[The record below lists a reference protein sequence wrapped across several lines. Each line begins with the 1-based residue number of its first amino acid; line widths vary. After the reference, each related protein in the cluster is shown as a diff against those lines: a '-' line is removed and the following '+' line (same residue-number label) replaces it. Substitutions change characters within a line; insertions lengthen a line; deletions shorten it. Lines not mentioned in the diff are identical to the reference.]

1 MSADL
6 KESTGGCKPSGD
18 NAPVADAEV
27 KHEDHKEEDEEQQQ
41 QQLKT
46 SALKRERTTT
56 KFDLQALYDN
66 FEALDH
72 YFVGRNGN
80 TQSHRA
86 CICKHCESA
95 GEPRQELARYRKSLE
110 SHLAHCKH
118 FSGTFTPSKKCAKR
132 APVRT
137 AAPANNRANAGNNEA
152 EAPPERRSAYDRMK
166 ELESIK
172 EFLSE
177 AEFLQKRQAILDS
190 V

>member
-1 MSADL
+1 M
-6 KESTGGCKPSGD
+6 SGD
-18 NAPVADAEV
+18 FEAFGCTPASDKNAPPVVHGEQV
-27 KHEDHKEEDEEQQQ
+27 KKEEHEVDEEQEEEEQ

-56 KFDLQALYDN
+56 KFELQALYDN
-66 FEALDH
+66 FETLDH
-72 YFVGRNGN
+72 YFVGKNGKA
-80 TQSHRA
+80 QSHRA

-110 SHLAHCKH
+110 THLEHCKH
-118 FSGTFTPSKKCAKR
+118 FGGTITPPKKRAKR
-132 APVRT
+132 APVSK
-137 AAPANNRANAGNNEA
+137 AAENSSADNETD
-152 EAPPERRSAYDRMK
+152 APPERRSAYDRMK

-177 AEFLQKRQAILDS
+177 PEFLQKRQAILDS